1 MSAVTFDT
9 HDFVKKLKG
18 AGFSEEQAE
27 VLTDLQ
33 KTTAFNTLEQA
44 RHDYELDDLAT
55 KRDLKEV
62 ETALKRD
69 LKEVETA
76 LKRDIKELELTVSRD
91 FKQVDVKIAETKA
104 ELIRWV
110 VAVGL
115 LQITI
120 IAGLIFRLT
129 GKI

>member
-1 MSAVTFDT
+1 MTTITFDT

-33 KTTAFNTLEQA
+33 KATSQNTLEQA

-55 KRDLKEV
+55 KRDLKE
-62 ETALKRD
+62 LQ
-69 LKEVETA
+69 LM
-76 LKRDIKELELTVSRD
+76 LELKMS
-91 FKQVDVKIAETKA
+91 ESKA
-104 ELIRWV
+104 DLIRWV
-110 VAVGL
+110 VGVGL

-120 IAGLIFRLT
+120 IAALMLRLT
-129 GKI
+129 GKA

>member
-1 MSAVTFDT
+1 MTALTFDT

-18 AGFSEEQAE
+18 VGFSEEQAE
-27 VLTDLQ
+27 TLTDLQ
-33 KTTAFNTLEQA
+33 KATSTNTLEQA
-44 RHDYELDDLAT
+44 RHDYELDNLAT

-62 ETALKRD
+62 ELKLEARIKETD
-69 LKEVETA
+69 LK
-76 LKRDIKELELTVSRD
+76 IELVKSELTRD
-91 FKQVDVKIAETKA
+91 IAETKA

-110 VAVGL
+110 VGVGL

-129 GKI
+129 GKA

>member
-1 MSAVTFDT
+1 M
-9 HDFVKKLKG
+9 L
-18 AGFSEEQAE
+18 
-27 VLTDLQ
+27 
-33 KTTAFNTLEQA
+33 NTLEQA
-44 RHDYELDDLAT
+44 RHDYELDEIAS
-55 KRDLKEV
+55 KRDLKE
-62 ETALKRD
+62 L
-69 LKEVETA
+69 ETA
-76 LKRDIKELELTVSRD
+76 LKRDIKELELSVSLE

-129 GKI
+129 GKV

>member
-1 MSAVTFDT
+1 MNTITFDT

-33 KTTAFNTLEQA
+33 KATSQNTLEQA

-55 KRDLKEV
+55 KRDLKELQL
-62 ETALKRD
+62 T
-69 LKEVETA
+69 
-76 LKRDIKELELTVSRD
+76 LELKMS
-91 FKQVDVKIAETKA
+91 ENKA
-104 ELIRWV
+104 DLIRWV
-110 VAVGL
+110 VGVGL

-120 IAGLIFRLT
+120 IAALMLRLT
-129 GKI
+129 GKA

>member
-1 MSAVTFDT
+1 MTALAFDT
-9 HDFVKKLKG
+9 HEFVKRLKG

-33 KTTAFNTLEQA
+33 KTTVLNTLEQA
-44 RHDYELDDLAT
+44 RHDYKLDDLAT

-62 ETALKRD
+62 ETSL
-69 LKEVETA
+69 TYQ
-76 LKRDIKELELTVSRD
+76 IELLRSDTG
-91 FKQVDVKIAETKA
+91 KHIAKTKA

-129 GKI
+129 GKV

>member
-1 MSAVTFDT
+1 MTALAFDT
-9 HDFVKKLKG
+9 HEFVKRLKG

-33 KTTAFNTLEQA
+33 KTTALNTLEQA

-55 KRDLKEV
+55 KRDLKE
-62 ETALKRD
+62 L
-69 LKEVETA
+69 ETA
-76 LKRDIKELELTVSRD
+76 LKRDIKELELTVSLE

>member
-1 MSAVTFDT
+1 MTALTFDT

-33 KTTAFNTLEQA
+33 KATSQNTLEQA

-55 KRDLKEV
+55 KRDLKEL
-62 ETALKRD
+62 ETNLKKDIEILR
-69 LKEVETA
+69 LET
-76 LKRDIKELELTVSRD
+76 KRDIAESRAD
-91 FKQVDVKIAETKA
+91 
-104 ELIRWV
+104 LIRWV
-110 VAVGL
+110 VGVGL

-120 IAGLIFRLT
+120 IAALMLRLV
-129 GKI
+129 GKA

>member
-1 MSAVTFDT
+1 MAALAFDT
-9 HDFVKKLKG
+9 HEFVKRLKG

-44 RHDYELDDLAT
+44 RHDYELDEIAS
-55 KRDLKEV
+55 KRDLKE
-62 ETALKRD
+62 L
-69 LKEVETA
+69 ETA
-76 LKRDIKELELTVSRD
+76 LKRDIKELELTLNL
-91 FKQVDVKIAETKA
+91 KIAETKA

>member
-1 MSAVTFDT
+1 MTTLTFDT
-9 HDFVKKLKG
+9 HEFVKKLKG

-55 KRDLKEV
+55 KRDLKEM
-62 ETALKRD
+62 
-69 LKEVETA
+69 
-76 LKRDIKELELTVSRD
+76 ELTLNLL
-91 FKQVDVKIAETKA
+91 KIAETKA